1 MYKKILVAVDGSHC
15 SDLALDHAIGLA
27 AICDAELQLVHV
39 IDNGYLKYDMGY
51 VDLTD
56 LRSGLIQGGEDL
68 LAQAQEKA
76 KAAHVRCQTVM
87 IDEIVA
93 MGDIAHQIRQ
103 LVEDSAAELVVLGT
117 HGRHGVSR
125 LLLGSVAESL
135 VRQCP
140 VPVLLV
146 RAKGET

>member
-27 AICDAELQLVHV
+27 VICDAELQLVHV

-56 LRSGLIQGGEDL
+56 LRSGLIKGGEDL

-103 LVEDSAAELVVLGT
+103 LVEDSTAELVVLGT

-146 RAKGET
+146 RAKGEA

>member
-1 MYKKILVAVDGSHC
+1 MYKRILVAIDGSHC

-27 AICDAELQLVHV
+27 AICDAELQVVHV

-56 LRSGLIQGGEDL
+56 LRAGLIKGGEEL
-68 LAQAQEKA
+68 LAEAREKA
-76 KAAHVRCQTVM
+76 KARHVRCQTVM

-93 MGDIAHQIRQ
+93 LGDIAHQIRQ
-103 LVEDSAAELVVLGT
+103 LVESSAAELVVLGT

-135 VRQCP
+135 ARQCP

-146 RAKGET
+146 RAKDAT

>member
-1 MYKKILVAVDGSHC
+1 MYKRILVAVDGSHC

-27 AICDAELQLVHV
+27 AICDAELQVVHV

-56 LRSGLIQGGEDL
+56 LRAGLIKGGEEL
-68 LAQAQEKA
+68 LAEAREKA
-76 KAAHVRCQTVM
+76 KARHVRCQTVM

-93 MGDIAHQIRQ
+93 LGDIAHQIRQ
-103 LVEDSAAELVVLGT
+103 LVESSAAELVVLGT
-117 HGRHGVSR
+117 HGRHGMSR

-146 RAKGET
+146 RAKDET

>member
-15 SDLALDHAIGLA
+15 SDLALDQAIGLA
-27 AICDAELQLVHV
+27 ATCGAELQVVHV

-56 LRSGLIQGGEDL
+56 LRAGLIKGGEEL
-68 LAQAQEKA
+68 LAQAREKA
-76 KAAHVRCQTVM
+76 KAGHVSCKTVM
-87 IDEIVA
+87 VDEILA
-93 MGDIAHQIRQ
+93 LGDIAHQIRQ
-103 LVEDSAAELVVLGT
+103 LVESSGAQLVVIGT
-117 HGRHGVSR
+117 HGRHGMRR

-135 VRQCP
+135 VRLCP

-146 RAKGET
+146 RAPEET

>member
-1 MYKKILVAVDGSHC
+1 MYKRIFVAVDGSHC

-27 AICDAELQLVHV
+27 ALCDADLQVVHV

-56 LRSGLIQGGEDL
+56 LRAGLIKGGETL
-68 LAQAQEKA
+68 LAEAQEKA
-76 KAAHVRCQTVM
+76 KARHVRCQTVM

-93 MGDIAHQIRQ
+93 LGDIAHQVRQ
-103 LVEDSAAELVVLGT
+103 LVESSAAELVVLGT
-117 HGRHGVSR
+117 HGRHGVNR
-125 LLLGSVAESL
+125 LLLGSVAES
-135 VRQCP
+135 VARQCP

-146 RAKGET
+146 RAKDET

>member
-27 AICDAELQLVHV
+27 ALCDADLQVVHV

-56 LRSGLIQGGEDL
+56 LRAGLIKGGEEL

-76 KAAHVRCQTVM
+76 KARHVRCQTVM

-93 MGDIAHQIRQ
+93 LGDIAHQIRQ
-103 LVEDSAAELVVLGT
+103 LVESSAAELVVLGT

-135 VRQCP
+135 ARQCP

-146 RAKGET
+146 RARDAT

>member
-1 MYKKILVAVDGSHC
+1 MYKRILVAVDGSHC

-27 AICDAELQLVHV
+27 AICDAELQVVHV

-56 LRSGLIQGGEDL
+56 LRAGLIKGGEAL
-68 LAQAQEKA
+68 LAEAQEKA
-76 KAAHVRCQTVM
+76 KARHVRCQTVM

-93 MGDIAHQIRQ
+93 LGDIAHQIRQ
-103 LVEDSAAELVVLGT
+103 LVESSAVELVVLGT

-135 VRQCP
+135 ARQCP

-146 RAKGET
+146 RAAGEA

>member
-27 AICDAELQLVHV
+27 AICDAELQVVHV

-56 LRSGLIQGGEDL
+56 LRAGLIKGGEDL
-68 LAQAQEKA
+68 LAEAQEKA
-76 KAAHVRCQTVM
+76 KARHVRCQTIM

-93 MGDIAHQIRQ
+93 LGDIAHQIRQ
-103 LVEDSAAELVVLGT
+103 LVDDSAAELVVLGT
-117 HGRHGVSR
+117 HGRHGMSR

-135 VRQCP
+135 ARQCP

-146 RAKGET
+146 RATSET

>member
-27 AICDAELQLVHV
+27 ALCDADLQVVHV

-56 LRSGLIQGGEDL
+56 LRAGLIKGGEEL

-76 KAAHVRCQTVM
+76 KARHVRCQTVM

-93 MGDIAHQIRQ
+93 LGDIAHQIRQ
-103 LVEDSAAELVVLGT
+103 LVESSAAELVVLGT

-135 VRQCP
+135 ARQCP

-146 RAKGET
+146 RAKDAT

>member
-27 AICDAELQLVHV
+27 ALCDADLQVVHV

-56 LRSGLIQGGEDL
+56 LRAGLIKGGEEL

-76 KAAHVRCQTVM
+76 KARHVRCQTVM

-93 MGDIAHQIRQ
+93 LGDIAHQIRQ
-103 LVEDSAAELVVLGT
+103 LVESSAAELVVLGT

-135 VRQCP
+135 ARQCP

-146 RAKGET
+146 RAKDPT